1 MSRSMWR
8 SMSPAMSLARENV
21 AGASAPEHAPSSD
34 GPLSTGDGRA
44 AQVRASEIVAE
55 IAADAAAHP
64 EVYLRA
70 TVVPEGGE

>member
-1 MSRSMWR
+1 MSRL
-8 SMSPAMSLARENV
+8 MSQAVENLATA
-21 AGASAPEHAPSSD
+21 AGPERARPSD
-34 GPLSTGDGRA
+34 GPSIETEETGETRRA
-44 AQVRASEIVAE
+44 AHARASEIVAE

>member
-1 MSRSMWR
+1 MSRS
-8 SMSPAMSLARENV
+8 MSLAREHLATV
-21 AGASAPEHAPSSD
+21 SAPEHAQSSN
-34 GPLSTGDGRA
+34 GPLSEPGEPRRA
-44 AQVRASEIVAE
+44 AHARAAEVVSE